1 MRTYLE
7 ALPAGSYVVL
17 SHFYAPEG
25 EDGAMVHRIR
35 QTMLERQ
42 LDADFF
48 RTYRE
53 IEALFPAGLEFVE
66 PGLAVCRL
74 GGRTAPDSRSRSRCN
89 AAFSARSRAIRRPR
103 PRSMGQRGGCSEAAT
118 SLSRSTMPWST
129 AASEVA
135 HWCSEP
141 ARGGRQFWLIRC

>member
-66 PGLAVCRL
+66 PGLAVLQAWWPDGPRL
-74 GGRTAPDSRSRSRCN
+74 KEPFPVQRCILG
-89 AAFSARSRAIRRPR
+89 AVARNP
-103 PRSMGQRGGCSEAAT
+103 
-118 SLSRSTMPWST
+118 
-129 AASEVA
+129 
-135 HWCSEP
+135 
-141 ARGGRQFWLIRC
+141 